1 MRKEVEEEGSGG
13 GRKWRRK
20 KVEEEESG
28 RKWIR
33 MEVKSCSQLRWVYK
47 LNLVKTWCITETY
60 HKLSMHRSRGGG
72 RGARTTLEKS

>member
-1 MRKEVEEEGSGG
+1 M
-13 GRKWRRK
+13 
-20 KVEEEESG
+20 EEEESG